1 MKPEERGK
9 REERKLD
16 KKRKRESAEGK
27 YTRSGEATDE
37 SNTIQFDFVD
47 DALLQPPHRQ
57 RAISDAHP
65 LRWHYSY
72 TPWDALGWRQERGDE
87 GRNSLS
93 RARGGEAPARS
104 SQKPTTQE
112 THEDQGAPRK
122 PREAQQQEDGA
133 FTTHLLISHN

>member
-1 MKPEERGK
+1 MKPEERK
-9 REERKLD
+9 RERNRQE
-16 KKRKRESAEGK
+16 KRKCRRK

-57 RAISDAHP
+57 RAIFDAHP
-65 LRWHYSY
+65 LRWHYSC
-72 TPWDALGWRQERGDE
+72 TPRYSLGWRQERGDE
-87 GRNSLS
+87 GRDSLS
-93 RARGGEAPARS
+93 LSLSLARGGEAPARS
-104 SQKPTTQE
+104 SQEPTTQK

-133 FTTHLLISHN
+133 FTKNLLISHT